1 MSKLLHMLAAVII
14 VTFGSAS
21 FADSDDLFS
30 DVRTNSV
37 FDSHST
43 GNTNSATTATSPKRI
58 TKPEEIREML
68 KSVGFEAKVA
78 SSRAVTTKKELAP
91 WTFPVMVIL
100 SEDETSLTIVL
111 GLNTIEDVSQ
121 ELSAKTLLKMM
132 IASQENAPA
141 LLAYHAKRERT
152 ELSMTMKNLG
162 LTGQLL
168 RDTVNHLAILAKSTD
183 KIWALKTEKPAQAD
197 AKTEDNQQPTTTAAG
212 LVGKWSAARSTTEA
226 FAVEFTA
233 NGTFNLVYI
242 NNGKQTKS
250 TGKFTVTTGSLSLV
264 GNDGLKLKGKLTMD
278 SDNRFSLTV
287 QNSKALVFKK
297 AQ

>member
-1 MSKLLHMLAAVII
+1 MSKLLHTLAAVVI
-14 VTFGSAS
+14 VALGSAS
-21 FADSDDLFS
+21 FADGDDLFS

-37 FDSHST
+37 FDSDSS
-43 GNTNSATTATSPKRI
+43 GNTNSGTTTTSPKRI
-58 TKPEEIREML
+58 TRPEEVREML
-68 KSVGFEAKVA
+68 KSAGFEAKVA
-78 SSRAVTTKKELAP
+78 SSQTVTTEKKLAP

-111 GLNTIEDVSQ
+111 GLNTIKDVSQ

-141 LLAYHAKRERT
+141 LFAYHAKRERT
-152 ELSMTMKNLG
+152 ELSMVMKNRR

-168 RDTVNHLAILAKSTD
+168 RDAVNRLAILAKSTD
-183 KIWALKTEKPAQAD
+183 KIWALNTEKPAPAD
-197 AKTEDNQQPTTTAAG
+197 PKTGNKQRTPTTAAT
-212 LVGKWSAARSTTEA
+212 LVGKWSAARSATEA

-250 TGKFTVTTGSLSLV
+250 TGKFTVTAGSLSLV
-264 GNDGLKLKGKLTMD
+264 GDDGLKLEGKLTRD
-278 SDNRFSLTV
+278 SDTQFSLAV
-287 QNSKALVFKK
+287 RNSRALVFKK
-297 AQ
+297 AK